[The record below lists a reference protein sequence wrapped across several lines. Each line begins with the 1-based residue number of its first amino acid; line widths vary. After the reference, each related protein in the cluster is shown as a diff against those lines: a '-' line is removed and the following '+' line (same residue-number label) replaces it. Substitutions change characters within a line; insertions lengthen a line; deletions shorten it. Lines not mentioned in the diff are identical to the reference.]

1 MSIRLLAL
9 DLDGT
14 LLTTRGELSE
24 RNREAIARARSLGVR
39 LALVTGRRFRD
50 ARPLALEL
58 GLDVPLISHNGA
70 LTKHART
77 LETVAAHLLPL
88 EAAREVLRVGRENKA
103 DALISDDPEGEGLL
117 LYDHLSDDNE
127 PLAKYIAWS
136 RRING
141 QDVPEAIRRVP
152 SLEDYLDHAPVHI
165 TFSGGIARMNHLGEA
180 LGRELGGNV
189 KLLRTIYPRMDF
201 ALLDVL
207 HPEVSKGVGTKAAAE
222 EQGLRAEE
230 VMAIGDNFN
239 DLEMLQYAGTGVL
252 MGNAEASLRELLK
265 DMAGCHTT
273 ATNDEDGVALAIERF
288 ILQKQVSESV
298 ESIESSES
306 NGLRAR

>member
-1 MSIRLLAL
+1 MPIRLLAL

-14 LLTTRGELSE
+14 LLTSRGELSE
-24 RNREAIARARSLGVR
+24 RNREAIAAARARGVR

-77 LETVAAHLLPL
+77 LEIVAARLLPL

-127 PLAKYIAWS
+127 ALAKYIAWS

-141 QDVPEAIRRVP
+141 GDIPEAVRRVP

-165 TFSGGIARMNHLGEA
+165 TFSGNIARMNHLGEA
-180 LGRELGGNV
+180 LGRELDGNV
-189 KLLRTIYPRMDF
+189 KLLRTIYPKMDF

-207 HPEVSKGVGTKAAAE
+207 HPEVSKGVGIKAVAE
-222 EQGLRAEE
+222 EQGLRPEE

-252 MGNAEASLRELLK
+252 MGNAEASLRKLLG
-265 DMAGCHTT
+265 DPFGCHTT

-288 ILQKQVSESV
+288 ILSLESRV
-298 ESIESSES
+298 
-306 NGLRAR
+306 

>member
-1 MSIRLLAL
+1 MFVYPLFLLFLMSIRLLAL

-24 RNREAIARARSLGVR
+24 RNRQAIAEARSLGVG

-58 GLDVPLISHNGA
+58 GLDIPLISHNGA

-77 LETVAAHLLPL
+77 LETVAAYLLPL
-88 EAAREVLRVGRENKA
+88 EAAREVLRVGREKRA
-103 DALISDDPEGEGLL
+103 DALISDDPLGEGLL

-127 PLAKYIAWS
+127 ALAKYIAWS

-141 QDVPEAIRRVP
+141 EEGPEAVRRVP

-165 TFSGGIARMNHLGEA
+165 SFSGDIARMNRLGEA
-180 LGRELGGNV
+180 LGRELGGSV
-189 KLLRTIYPRMDF
+189 KILRTVYPKLDF

-207 HPEVSKGVGTKAAAE
+207 HPEVSKGVGIKAAAE
-222 EQGLRAEE
+222 ERGLRPEE

-252 MGNAEASLRELLK
+252 MGNAEASLRELLE
-265 DMAGCHTT
+265 DLAGCHTT
-273 ATNDEDGVALAIERF
+273 ATNDEDGVARAIERF
-288 ILQKQVSESV
+288 ILQNSEV
-298 ESIESSES
+298 RTQESE
-306 NGLRAR
+306 